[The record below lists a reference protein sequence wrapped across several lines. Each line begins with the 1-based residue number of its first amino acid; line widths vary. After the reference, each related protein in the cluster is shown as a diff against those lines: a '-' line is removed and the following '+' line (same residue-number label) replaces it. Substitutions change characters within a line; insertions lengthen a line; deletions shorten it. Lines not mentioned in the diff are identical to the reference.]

1 LKEQV
6 IMKKHDNLTQ
16 INIFLKKTDKIMT
29 EFMTNIQ
36 KHEFNWE
43 KNIAEDKSDKNV
55 EIFDEDDQFKIS
67 SDKKFKKKEKDEE
80 EK

>member
-1 LKEQV
+1 
-6 IMKKHDNLTQ
+6 
-16 INIFLKKTDKIMT
+16 MT